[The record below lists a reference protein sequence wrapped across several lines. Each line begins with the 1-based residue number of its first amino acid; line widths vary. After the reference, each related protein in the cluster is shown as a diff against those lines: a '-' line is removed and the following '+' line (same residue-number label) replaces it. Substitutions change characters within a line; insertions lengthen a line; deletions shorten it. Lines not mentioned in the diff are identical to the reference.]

1 MVEQFAHSAFSSS
14 AATATGLATGAR
26 GLGLVPPP
34 AADDGA
40 GAAAETGERPPKGG
54 GRIGAMTELTVAAA
68 LAPGDG
74 LAPDGGSRV

>member
-26 GLGLVPPP
+26 GLGFVPPP
-34 AADDGA
+34 AAGDGP
-40 GAAAETGERPPKGG
+40 GAAAGTGERPAKRGAG
-54 GRIGAMTELTVAAA
+54 IGAMTELTVVVA
-68 LAPGDG
+68 LAVGDG